1 MEEIWKDIKGFESK
15 YKISSNGNC
24 YSYFL
29 NRNLKP
35 TIDTNGYLLYK
46 LSKDGKQYTIRV
58 HRLVAEAFLEI
69 PEELKHLKGTRYL
82 QVNHKD
88 EDKTNNNVNNLEWC
102 DNKYNINYGTC
113 IERIKNSQHKK
124 PVLQY
129 DKNGNFIKEW
139 VSLCECHRNGFH
151 RSHIIDC
158 CNGKQKTHKGFI
170 WKYKNEQ

>member
-46 LSKDGKQYTIRV
+46 LSKDGKQYTIRA
-58 HRLVAEAFLEI
+58 HRLVAEAFI
-69 PEELKHLKGTRYL
+69 PIPNELKQYIGTRYL

-88 EDKTNNNVNNLEWC
+88 EDKTNNIYTNLEWC
-102 DNKYNINYGTC
+102 DRDYNYRYGTGIERMKKHQHNKY
-113 IERIKNSQHKK
+113 
-124 PVLQY
+124 VLQY
-129 DKNGNFIKEW
+129 TLDGEFVREW
-139 VSLCECHRNGFH
+139 ESISEAHRNGFH

-158 CNGKQKTHKGFI
+158 CRGKLKTHKGFI
-170 WKYKNEQ
+170 WKYKDEQ

>member
-1 MEEIWKDIKGFESK
+1 MEEIWKDMKGFESK

-58 HRLVAEAFLEI
+58 HRLVALHFIDNPYNL
-69 PEELKHLKGTRYL
+69 P

-102 DNKYNINYGTC
+102 DAKYNINYGTC
-113 IERIKNSQHKK
+113 IERMKKHQHSK

-129 DKNGNFIKEW
+129 TLDGQFVKEW
-139 VSLCECHRNGFH
+139 ESLAEAHRNGFH

-158 CNGKQKTHKGFI
+158 CRGKLKTHKGFI
-170 WKYKNEQ
+170 WKYKDEQ

>member
-35 TIDTNGYLLYK
+35 TIDKNGYLLYK

-58 HRLVAEAFLEI
+58 HRLVALHFIDNPYNL
-69 PEELKHLKGTRYL
+69 P

-102 DNKYNINYGTC
+102 DAKYNINYGTC
-113 IERIKNSQHKK
+113 IERMKKHQHSK

-129 DKNGNFIKEW
+129 TLDGQFVKEW
-139 VSLCECHRNGFH
+139 ESLAEAHQNGFH
-151 RSHIIDC
+151 RSHIIAC
-158 CNGKQKTHKGFI
+158 CRGKAKKHKGYI
-170 WKYKNEQ
+170 WKYKDEQ

>member
-1 MEEIWKDIKGFESK
+1 MKGCESK

-46 LSKDGKQYTIRV
+46 LSKDGKQYTIRA
-58 HRLVAEAFLEI
+58 HRLVALHFIDNPYNL
-69 PEELKHLKGTRYL
+69 P

-102 DNKYNINYGTC
+102 DAKYNINYGTC
-113 IERIKNSQHKK
+113 IERIKKHQHSK

-129 DKNGNFIKEW
+129 TLDGQFVKEW
-139 VSLCECHRNGFH
+139 ESLAEAHQNGFH

-158 CNGKQKTHKGFI
+158 CKGKLKTHKGFI
-170 WKYKNEQ
+170 WKYKDEQ